1 MKDSAY
7 IIVPGDPDQWWYLP
21 TMPSAPMATIEAAVS
36 QALGAAWRSASVMA
50 EPTEQPEL
58 QRPVDIVIDG
68 LLGKPGSTPV
78 TKPDQERLGKALDH
92 ASKPL
97 SGRPGADAG
106 VGRAIN
112 NRPPG

>member
-1 MKDSAY
+1 MDPGMKDSAY
-7 IIVPGDPDQWWYLP
+7 TIVPGDPDQWWHVP
-21 TMPSAPMATIEAAVS
+21 TMPTAA
-36 QALGAAWRSASVMA
+36 MA
-50 EPTEQPEL
+50 EATEQPEL

-97 SGRPGADAG
+97 GGRPGADAG

-112 NRPPG
+112 SRPPG

>member
-1 MKDSAY
+1 MNDSAY
-7 IIVPGDPDQWWYLP
+7 TIVPGDPDQWWQ
-21 TMPSAPMATIEAAVS
+21 MPLFDTTEAHKIETAVAQAVAAV
-36 QALGAAWRSASVMA
+36 WRSSMA

-97 SGRPGADAG
+97 TGRPGADAG